1 MHQRDACMFRSRI
14 CKFHFKTDKVFGTDF
29 LRCDVNDITRP
40 HALCIEKNSFRKGRY
55 GIRKPQCGD
64 PEHRITLGEIYSIKT
79 DNIDGYIIKKVICKY
94 IFIISQFMRNL
105 IYPLQANIQAT
116 LKCVL

>member
-1 MHQRDACMFRSRI
+1 MDNRLTNGL
-14 CKFHFKTDKVFGTDF
+14 KFVK
-29 LRCDVNDITRP
+29 
-40 HALCIEKNSFRKGRY
+40 KNSFRKGRY

-116 LKCVL
+116 LKCVQ